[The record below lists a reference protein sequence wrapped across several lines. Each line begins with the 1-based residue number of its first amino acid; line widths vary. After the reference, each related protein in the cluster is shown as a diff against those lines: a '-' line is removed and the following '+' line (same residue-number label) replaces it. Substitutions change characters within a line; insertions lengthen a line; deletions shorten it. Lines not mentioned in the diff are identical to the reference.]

1 MSPQGEALAQ
11 LDAPLGESWHS
22 FLSPMMFWHSSL
34 HPREALAQLPLPHGA
49 LAHLRLPHGALAQ
62 LPLPLGALAQL
73 YPQWGSTSIAPSAPG
88 RSLPH
93 FYMSVGKPCNT
104 RQHLAKPL
112 QLLAV

>member
-34 HPREALAQLPLPHGA
+34 HPREALAQLP
-49 LAHLRLPHGALAQ
+49 LPHGALAQ